1 MTDNSHL
8 DNLDFGLG
16 WDEQL
21 TLDGQ
26 SSSHFLY
33 TDEMMTSLNEP
44 ITMASRSVDDLTG
57 SRTGTSS
64 SGASS
69 VLGTA
74 FGDFSR
80 GNGTSSATSIGTPQT
95 SSLSPADFKSAN
107 AVGWPAVLNQT
118 LGEVSRTTTG
128 SPSTTT
134 TTNFEPSSYGSASL
148 LTEATWL
155 QKVAEINVR
164 LFEHASIIPA
174 VHEPPELSQT
184 GEKGVNLCGILLDN
198 PDHQGRSGQYK
209 DGQGSEFAI
218 DQTFL
223 LSRQLID
230 ILNQVYPRFH
240 QRASSFEQAVLSPS
254 HSHSHSH
261 THTHSPH
268 RQQSSRSSQSGS
280 GSNPLAPSDLPP
292 TSIDPG
298 SGLLV
303 LSCYLRVIDIY
314 DKIFGHVRM
323 CVAKTGTA
331 DPFTQIRLPG
341 LTIGSFSLQSSSALQ
356 VTLFIQLAEQLLD
369 RLRSIVALMDST
381 TLRGTKE
388 EAGSGREDR
397 QDGSC
402 LSDVTDVTLQAIRT
416 REAEMVKR
424 MNSVRRM
431 LQQSGIM

>member
-1 MTDNSHL
+1 MTDDSHL

-16 WDEQL
+16 WDEQATIERPSGSQL
-21 TLDGQ
+21 
-26 SSSHFLY
+26 LY
-33 TDEMMTSLNEP
+33 TDAMMASLNE
-44 ITMASRSVDDLTG
+44 TLTNTSCFVEDRTG
-57 SRTGTSS
+57 SLTGTSS

-69 VLGTA
+69 TLGTA

-80 GNGTSSATSIGTPQT
+80 APGTSSATSIGTPQT

-118 LGEVSRTTTG
+118 LGEVPRTTTG
-128 SPSTTT
+128 SPSTST
-134 TTNFEPSSYGSASL
+134 TTNFEPSSYGSAGSI
-148 LTEATWL
+148 TEATWL

-174 VHEPPELSQT
+174 VHEPPELSQS
-184 GEKGVNLCGILLDN
+184 GEKRVEASGTVLNTSDCRGGN
-198 PDHQGRSGQYK
+198 GQHQ

-240 QRASSFEQAVLSPS
+240 QRASSFEQAMVSPS
-254 HSHSHSH
+254 HSQ
-261 THTHSPH
+261 SPH
-268 RQQSSRSSQSGS
+268 RLHSRHYSHSTN
-280 GSNPLAPSDLPP
+280 GSNPLAPCDYPP

-314 DKIFGHVRM
+314 DKIFGHIRM

-381 TLRGTKE
+381 TLRGAKE
-388 EAGSGREDR
+388 EGGSNRQDR
-397 QDGSC
+397 QDGSS
-402 LSDVTDVTLQAIRT
+402 LGDVTDVTLQAIRT
-416 REAEMVKR
+416 REGEMVKR